1 MQVTVADDP
10 TATAVVERQPV
21 AHAQLARSRE
31 VPDCSNDP
39 EALLD
44 GLFIPT
50 AARSNH
56 V

>member
-1 MQVTVADDP
+1 MTLADGR
-10 TATAVVERQPV
+10 TATAVAERQPV
-21 AHAQLARSRE
+21 APALLARSRE